1 MNTTRRIIFALEAA
15 VDFFGR
21 LAAWACVALTLLVSA
36 NVFIRY
42 FFSYGTIWLQELEW
56 HLLSPIATIGMS
68 YALLKGD
75 QVRVDILFDH
85 MTPRQKTI
93 IEIITGILL
102 IAFSIILIKLS
113 WPFVMQAYRVGEG
126 SPNPG
131 GLPYRFL
138 LKAFIPFGFALL
150 GIQGLCHTLKS
161 IILLQDQN
169 QTNGDAHVAQ

>member
-1 MNTTRRIIFALEAA
+1 MAQRIIFVLEAV

-21 LAAWACVALTLLVSA
+21 LAAWACVALTLLVSG
-36 NVFIRY
+36 NVFLRY

-56 HLLSPIATIGMS
+56 HLLSPIAAIGMS

-75 QVRVDILFDH
+75 QVRVDILFEH

-93 IEIITGILL
+93 MEIITGILL
-102 IAFSIILIKLS
+102 VIFAVIMIKLS

-150 GIQGLCHTLKS
+150 GLQGLSHTLKN
-161 IILLQDQN
+161 IIALRDRDQAS
-169 QTNGDAHVAQ
+169 GDAHVAQ